1 MEEKPLYAKLV
12 TAQEIGNY
20 HFQGP
25 SWLSPRH
32 LGSLVMSR
40 WPWFESFLTQ
50 HTQSVVIEGAS
61 SAPVVTTSGVPQGTL
76 LGPLLFLMY
85 INDLPD
91 GLNSTVRLFADDVL
105 FYGTICCDEERA
117 DLQDDL
123 YRLEDWEQKWKM
135 ELNPSKCK
143 ITCFTTR
150 RVPPKREYVFCGE
163 ILEEVESFPYLGVM
177 LDNKMRWSPHI
188 EIITSRAN
196 KVLGLI
202 KRNLWNCPKSVRETV
217 YTTLVR
223 PKFQYA
229 YNAWDPHYQKDKAAL
244 ESVERKAARFVTGNY
259 DRTTRVTEILQD
271 LQWDTLET
279 MRRHA
284 RLSTI

>member
-1 MEEKPLYAKLV
+1 
-12 TAQEIGNY
+12 
-20 HFQGP
+20 
-25 SWLSPRH
+25 
-32 LGSLVMSR
+32 
-40 WPWFESFLTQ
+40 
-50 HTQSVVIEGAS
+50 
-61 SAPVVTTSGVPQGTL
+61 
-76 LGPLLFLMY
+76 MY

-105 FYGTICCDEERA
+105 LYGTICCDEERA

-202 KRNLWNCPKSVRETV
+202 KRNLWNCLKSVRETV
-217 YTTLVR
+217 YTTLVI

-244 ESVERKAARFVTGNY
+244 ESVERKAGALSL
-259 DRTTRVTEILQD
+259 EI
-271 LQWDTLET
+271 
-279 MRRHA
+279 
-284 RLSTI
+284 TIEQRG

>member
-1 MEEKPLYAKLV
+1 M
-12 TAQEIGNY
+12 
-20 HFQGP
+20 
-25 SWLSPRH
+25 
-32 LGSLVMSR
+32 
-40 WPWFESFLTQ
+40 
-50 HTQSVVIEGAS
+50 VIEGAS

-105 FYGTICCDEERA
+105 LYGTICCDEERA

-244 ESVERKAARFVTGNY
+244 ESVERKAARSVTGKY
-259 DRTTRVTEILQD
+259 DRATRVTEILQD